1 MNCFSFLLSFKIEF
15 FKREKKIQIS
25 HRKDDQGAVAL
36 FYILMPP
43 SNVEVLVHVS
53 LVSLKPRLVLV
64 SPPAPLTPGL
74 LVVVDLVGVGV
85 QLHLVLEDLPTLG
98 AGDSLGGGVH
108 AVLVLPQGGPV
119 PHLGKTDLALDWL
132 DLVNVVDV
140 IPGGQLPAN
149 RTDLLPVIP
158 SLVKFQVP
166 H

>member
-1 MNCFSFLLSFKIEF
+1 MVK
-15 FKREKKIQIS
+15 S
-25 HRKDDQGAVAL
+25 HIRFIYLCVPTNVDV
-36 FYILMPP
+36 LM
-43 SNVEVLVHVS
+43 HDS
-53 LVSLKPRLVLV
+53 LMSLKELLVLV
-64 SPPAPLTPGL
+64 SSPAPLTLGL

-85 QLHLVLEDLPTLG
+85 QLHLVLEDLPALG

-132 DLVNVVDV
+132 DLVNVVDM

-158 SLVKFQVP
+158 SFVKFQVP